1 MKQLAL
7 PLFFLT
13 LLTGFSVLAQE
24 DQTLTYEEAVS
35 IALRENIQIQQQQN
49 LLEVSRAERS
59 QAYAQFAP
67 SVGFEASGNRV
78 YGRQFDQTAGD
89 FTEEINNRLNG
100 GLFASMT
107 LFNGFRNINQVRQS
121 QENAEAQLN
130 LINQTKQDVTFNVS
144 QQYLQVLLNQELLR
158 IQQANLEQQE
168 ELLESTRTFVE
179 SGAQFN
185 IADLYNQEAET
196 KRVALLVVEAENALT
211 ISQVQL
217 IRLLQIDP
225 FANWNFAEP
234 DINQWEILSE
244 DINIEEAYNQAVAN
258 RFDIKQQ
265 ENTIQAGQ
273 YGIKVARSGYLP
285 RLSASY
291 YIGSQ
296 YSTLFERTFS
306 DQILDVNR
314 VSVLSLNLN
323 IPIFS
328 NLDNYALVQR
338 NKQLMNNAVLELE
351 DLKRNTFEQLQTA
364 VADYKAAKQRIVA
377 AEAQVKAAEKALEA
391 ERERFRLGVSNVLD
405 INLVNAAFVGAQA
418 NQAQA
423 NYQLIFQ
430 KTALD
435 YFTGRLQPESML
447 MNND

>member
-1 MKQLAL
+1 MKRLAL

-13 LLTGFSVLAQE
+13 IFISLSAWAQE
-24 DQTLTYEEAVS
+24 DNTLTYEEAVS

-67 SVGFEASGNRV
+67 SIGFEAGGTRI

-89 FTEEINNRLNG
+89 FTEEINNRLDG
-100 GLFASMT
+100 GIGANVT
-107 LFNGFRNINQVRQS
+107 LFNGFRNINQLRQS
-121 QENAEAQLN
+121 QKNAEAQIN

-179 SGAQFN
+179 SGVQFN

-225 FANWNFAEP
+225 FADWSFAEP

-244 DINIEEAYNQAVAN
+244 DINIEEAYNQAVAS
-258 RFDIKQQ
+258 RYDIKQQ
-265 ENTIQAGQ
+265 ENTIQANQ
-273 YGIKVARSGYLP
+273 YGIKVARSGYMP
-285 RLSASY
+285 RISAGYS
-291 YIGSQ
+291 IGSQ

-306 DQILDVNR
+306 DQIFDINR
-314 VSVLSLNLN
+314 VSVLRLNLN
-323 IPIFS
+323 VPIFS
-328 NLDNYALVQR
+328 NLDNYAAVQR
-338 NKQLMNNAVLELE
+338 NKQLMNNAELELE

-377 AEAQVKAAEKALEA
+377 AESQVKAAEKALEA

-405 INLVNAAFVGAQA
+405 LSLVNAAFVGAQA

-435 YFTGRLQPESML
+435 YFTGKLQPESIVMEK
-447 MNND
+447 